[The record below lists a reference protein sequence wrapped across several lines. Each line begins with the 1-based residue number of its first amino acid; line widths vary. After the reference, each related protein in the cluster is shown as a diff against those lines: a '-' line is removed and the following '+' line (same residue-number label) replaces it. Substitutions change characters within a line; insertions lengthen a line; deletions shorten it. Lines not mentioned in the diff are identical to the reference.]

1 MQEGGAAV
9 ARPRKYTKKSLAGAV
24 ERYFA
29 SITRIVPVT
38 ELVETGERD
47 DKGHK
52 IYERRPVV
60 NSLGEEAKVE
70 EYIVPPTVADLCQFL
85 EIHRSTWADYCD
97 EDLHPEFSDTTTRAR
112 GRIRGY
118 LERQLLTRKEVKGI
132 IFDLQNNHGYAEKRQ
147 IGLDEKTRQTVAAS
161 ATSMSLDEKLEM
173 LKQIAA
179 DYAEGV
185 GPDGTETI

>member
-1 MQEGGAAV
+1 M
-9 ARPRKYTKKSLAGAV
+9 ARPKKYTKKSLAEAV
-24 ERYFA
+24 DRYFA

-52 IYERRPVV
+52 IYERRAVT

-70 EYIVPPTVADLCQFL
+70 EYIVPPTIGDLCQYL
-85 EIHRSTWADYCD
+85 GIHRCTWADYCD
-97 EDLHPEFSDTTTRAR
+97 ADLHPEFSDTTTRAR

-118 LERQLLTRKEVKGI
+118 LERQLLTRKDVKGI

-147 IGLDEKTRQTVAAS
+147 IGLDEKTRKTVAAS
-161 ATSMSLDEKLEM
+161 ATSMSMDEKLEM

-179 DYAEGV
+179 DYAEDG

>member
-1 MQEGGAAV
+1 M
-9 ARPRKYTKKSLAGAV
+9 ARPRKYTKKSLAAAV

-85 EIHRSTWADYCD
+85 GIHRSTWADYCD
-97 EDLHPEFSDTTTRAR
+97 EDLHPEFSDTTTCAR

-118 LERQLLTRKEVKGI
+118 LERQLLTRKDVKGI

-147 IGLDEKTRQTVAAS
+147 IGLDEKTRKTVAAS
-161 ATSMSLDEKLEM
+161 AASMSMDEKLEM

-185 GPDGTETI
+185 RPDGTETI